1 MSPFMTDLVPSDSGV
16 YDNSALETAKERF
29 QTVLVGDVSQKK
41 QPEAEQRAVDRSR
54 RPPAVRPF
62 ESPSQRGHNDSI
74 PCNHRAGGLF
84 GRR

>member
-41 QPEAEQRAVDRSR
+41 QPEAEPKSDGPRCSVQLIEVAD
-54 RPPAVRPF
+54 
-62 ESPSQRGHNDSI
+62 H
-74 PCNHRAGGLF
+74 LL
-84 GRR
+84 